1 MSEHVYKTIEVYGS
15 SKTGL
20 QQAIEQAVAKAG
32 ESVRGMRWFQMTE
45 VRGHI
50 EEGRVQY
57 WQVGVKIGF
66 TVED

>member
-32 ESVRGMRWFQMTE
+32 KVGPRHAVVPDDRRCAATSRKGGCSTGRW
-45 VRGHI
+45 G
-50 EEGRVQY
+50 
-57 WQVGVKIGF
+57 
-66 TVED
+66 